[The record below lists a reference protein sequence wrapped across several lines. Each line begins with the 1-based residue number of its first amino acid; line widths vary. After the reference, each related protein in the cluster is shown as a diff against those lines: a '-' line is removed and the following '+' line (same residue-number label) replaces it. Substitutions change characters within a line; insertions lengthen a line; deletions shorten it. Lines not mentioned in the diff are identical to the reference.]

1 MRQAPVLLYL
11 GLGSNL
17 GARESNIRFA
27 VERIRRL
34 PSTELLGISALH
46 RTKAVGPG
54 RQPDYFNAAVRI
66 RTGLSPMGLLIEL
79 KRIEALRGRRSGKR
93 WRPRVLDCDLLFHG
107 RARLKRRFITV
118 PHPRAL
124 GRAFVLAPLCDLG
137 PGWVPPLSPRL
148 SVGARLVLL
157 SRRPRTAQAP
167 YGGSA
172 RLIRSLCR
180 SRENV
185 RVPQ

>member
-1 MRQAPVLLYL
+1 MKGRANTAVSRRTICLI

-34 PSTELLGISALH
+34 PSTELLGTSALH

-79 KRIEALRGRRSGKR
+79 KRIEALRGRKSGKR
-93 WRPRVLDCDLLFHG
+93 WRPASSTATSSSMDARGSEAASSLF
-107 RARLKRRFITV
+107 
-118 PHPRAL
+118 PSRAL
-124 GRAFVLAPLCDLG
+124 GRASSLALLRPRPRLI
-137 PGWVPPLSPRL
+137 PPLPRL
-148 SVGARLVLL
+148 SVRE
-157 SRRPRTAQAP
+157 
-167 YGGSA
+167 
-172 RLIRSLCR
+172 RLIGLYAV
-180 SRENV
+180 RENV
-185 RVPQ
+185 RVPK